1 MNFWQRHWKKFVIG
15 IVAIPVLILGVSF
28 AYAKWWNDAPDK
40 LDEDDLSDV
49 LSDTTPDTATDKVV
63 TTQAPGDT
71 TAETPESGAN
81 TNTAAA
87 DSSSS
92 TGVDGT
98 WNITTDSVLRYRV
111 TESINGF
118 DTEGVGSTN
127 QVTGAL
133 TISGTTATAADFT
146 VDMTTFSSDESRR
159 DGQFNGRI
167 MSVDEFP
174 TAEFHLTSPIDFGSV
189 PAEGTS
195 IKATATG
202 DLTLRGVTKSV
213 TFEVTAQV
221 QNGKIG
227 VLGNIPVLFSDYDI
241 PNPSF
246 GTISTQDHGLLEFVL
261 VFEPA

>member
-1 MNFWQRHWKKFVIG
+1 LVIHAFLPL
-15 IVAIPVLILGVSF
+15 IRQPPSTVAAWVAIAVASLP
-28 AYAKWWNDAPDK
+28 
-40 LDEDDLSDV
+40 
-49 LSDTTPDTATDKVV
+49 
-63 TTQAPGDT
+63 APG
-71 TAETPESGAN
+71 
-81 TNTAAA
+81 
-87 DSSSS
+87 
-92 TGVDGT
+92 
-98 WNITTDSVLRYRV
+98 SV
-111 TESINGF
+111 SA
-118 DTEGVGSTN
+118 
-127 QVTGAL
+127 GAL

-195 IKATATG
+195 ITATATG